1 MSGQEKGDRRKVAGP
16 QLTLFTEGELSELI
30 EEFNEGKVQFAFV
43 KVKDSNS
50 GLAKFVLIGWVRR
63 LMPHCVQC

>member
-1 MSGQEKGDRRKVAGP
+1 MSEAGERRWSPANSI
-16 QLTLFTEGELSELI
+16 TEGELSELI

-63 LMPHCVQC
+63 LIYHCVQC